1 MIIDLIQW
9 MFCLQTSSNSYQTII
24 VTDRNTTYAVYSYPC
39 LSDPPRQSAVI
50 GISSPIGTIQYRYS
64 NLDTT
69 SFLGCSHGNSTNMY
83 SLVYSLT
90 EIQNISSFSN
100 GMFHL
105 CTVTHSH
112 IYNPL
117 SCYTLISSHSLSLTG
132 SCVAAGLAQQSCCR
146 PFADPTESCRAGSG
160 DGACYCDGLCFERN
174 DCCSDIH
181 SVQDLQSCVPSQFTV
196 VPIV

>member
-1 MIIDLIQW
+1 

-50 GISSPIGTIQYRYS
+50 GISSPIGINQYRYS

-69 SFLGCSHGNSTNMY
+69 SFLGCSHGNSASMY
-83 SLVYSLT
+83 SLMYSLT
-90 EIQNISSFSN
+90 EIPNTPSSN
-100 GMFHL
+100 GMFYTL
-105 CTVTHSH
+105 SLIIYKPTHSLF
-112 IYNPL
+112 L
-117 SCYTLISSHSLSLTG
+117 SLTLTG

-146 PFADPTESCRAGSG
+146 AFTDPTESCRAGSG

-181 SVQDLQSCVPSQFTV
+181 SVQVLQSCVPSQFTV